1 MQPQKNKIIILEPAR
16 NDILQIARDHIEQ
29 LGPSSVKRIT
39 DRLMEAIDRLVAF
52 SLIGQ
57 THPDPMLAAQ
67 GYRKLIAAEQY
78 ICIYKVLEETVY
90 IYRVVNGEMD
100 YPKLLK

>member
-16 NDILQIARDHIEQ
+16 NDILQIARYHLEQ
-29 LGPSSVKRIT
+29 VGPSSAKRIT
-39 DRLMEAIDRLVAF
+39 DCLMEAIDRLAAF

-57 THPDPMLAAQ
+57 THPDPLLAAQ
-67 GYRKLIAAEQY
+67 GYRKLIAAEKY
-78 ICIYKVLEETVY
+78 VCIYKALEDTLH